1 MGTVLGS
8 SLTELSPKKAE
19 SLTTSFLSEDTFV
32 MVLIRRKLQQ
42 PNNHRAYDKVKERL
56 RSNEY

>member
-32 MVLIRRKLQQ
+32 MVLI
-42 PNNHRAYDKVKERL
+42 
-56 RSNEY
+56 